1 MTSTSIDA
9 SNSQPAAPVLH
20 SKTSAGADKA
30 LAPELVE
37 RRRQVIASGLKQR
50 LAKSSISV
58 LDARDGLRDCFV
70 ASYLGGVSQGLANFS
85 LQGDV
90 DQVSSVV
97 ESIFRRRLR
106 EAGSSWEQPD
116 PDVLQVVKEAVD
128 VEVHI
133 DKLPA
138 ELRAV
143 HDQVCT
149 LLLGKA
155 TNLLPHSGDHSVL
168 KSPAVSDAPAPAS
181 PTPASPAQAS
191 PAQANSVPMAKE
203 LDQVEQGL
211 RMSLAAYLRQ
221 FADAVQQGEE
231 HEAMLQRIRRV
242 NTLLDTLQTMSEG
255 AA

>member
-1 MTSTSIDA
+1 MTSTNTDA
-9 SNSQPAAPVLH
+9 SNTTIAPAMAQTKA
-20 SKTSAGADKA
+20 SSAASTA

-37 RRRQVIASGLKQR
+37 QRRQAIAGGLKQR
-50 LAKSSISV
+50 LAKPSITV
-58 LDARDGLRDCFV
+58 TDARDGLRDCFV
-70 ASYLGGVSQGLANFS
+70 SSYLGGVSQGLANFS

-155 TNLLPHSGDHSVL
+155 TNLLPHSGDRSVV
-168 KSPAVSDAPAPAS
+168 KAAKTQGASVSEPSPNTAPVSPA
-181 PTPASPAQAS
+181 
-191 PAQANSVPMAKE
+191 PMVA
-203 LDQVEQGL
+203 DVDPVEQGL

-231 HEAMLQRIRRV
+231 QEAMLRRIKRV
-242 NTLLDTLQTMSEG
+242 NTLLDTLQAMSEG